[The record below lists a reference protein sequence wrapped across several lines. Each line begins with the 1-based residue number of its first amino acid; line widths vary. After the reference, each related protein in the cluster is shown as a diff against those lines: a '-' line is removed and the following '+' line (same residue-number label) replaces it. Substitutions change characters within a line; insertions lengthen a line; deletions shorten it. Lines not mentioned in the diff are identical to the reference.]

1 MAPGVKPRGV
11 GRGAERVGRQVLE
24 ALGSFWKEFSANS
37 NEDFQGGSEPGK
49 ATAVPAG
56 VPWAVLAGVHA
67 GPPPPPNPCPAQHI
81 TVWAKYDHHPHC
93 RKWEREAQRS

>member
-1 MAPGVKPRGV
+1 MAPGVKPQGV

-49 ATAVPAG
+49 VTAVPAG

-67 GPPPPPNPCPAQHI
+67 GPPPPPNPHPAGAHSP
-81 TVWAKYDHHPHC
+81 AAP
-93 RKWEREAQRS
+93 AAPSP